1 MEDGCADALPRI
13 VIFTEE
19 SVLIAKILEAC
30 RVHYVLL
37 VGVAVM
43 SSAIIGLCSSSMF
56 ARALKSVP
64 VD

>member
-19 SVLIAKILEAC
+19 SVLIAKILEAY
-30 RVHYVLL
+30 RVHLLL
-37 VGVAVM
+37 VGVAVI

-56 ARALKSVP
+56 ARVLKSVP